1 MSANDWS
8 IFGMTPA
15 NPDVYRWRA
24 RLYIRQLPQD
34 LATLIA
40 EYASTLMC
48 EFHAFDGMSYSPST
62 SASIMFDD
70 IGPPMKLCSNL
81 IDIDPNLKNI
91 KIVASTR
98 GQITF
103 DLLSN
108 MMWAGRN
115 NDSSLSSHFGWKNG
129 LLEYG
134 FPKDAYIIIR
144 DRWDSLDFIRSS
156 EKGGETTVLRIHSLP
171 VYRGILGF
179 REDIF

>member
-1 MSANDWS
+1 MSADDWS

-24 RLYIRQLPQD
+24 RLYIRQLPKD

-48 EFHAFDGMSYSPST
+48 EFHALDGMSSSP

-91 KIVASTR
+91 KIIASVR
-98 GQITF
+98 GRITF

-115 NDSSLSSHFGWKNG
+115 NNSLLSSHFGWKNG

-144 DRWDSLDFIRSS
+144 DRRDLLDFIRSS
-156 EKGGETTVLRIHSLP
+156 EKVGETAVLRIHSLP
-171 VYRGILGF
+171 VYRGILRF
-179 REDIF
+179 RQDIF